1 MSLSYRRDAE
11 ELLRK
16 NLAGAGEYWFMGG
29 ELCDAAVRV
38 DHSELDGGREMMEV
52 EARTPQ

>member
-16 NLAGAGEYWFMGG
+16 DLAGAGEYWFMGG

-38 DHSELDGGREMMEV
+38 DSAELDVLTEMMEV